1 MVPQNS
7 GFLYGTKISQMNQS
21 NQSINVTFKFKKKT
35 GEPSQS
41 SGGFENWNKIILPL
55 KEFNFL
61 TIFSE
66 YTTVVTHNPL
76 DLKDSGR
83 IGQVVVVKR
92 LFK

>member
-41 SGGFENWNKIILPL
+41 SGGFEN
-55 KEFNFL
+55 
-61 TIFSE
+61 
-66 YTTVVTHNPL
+66 
-76 DLKDSGR
+76 
-83 IGQVVVVKR
+83 
-92 LFK
+92 